1 MQVCFAFNLTWSSLW
16 LAEMTVLQGIRVVK
30 ALGQQT

>member
-1 MQVCFAFNLTWSSLW
+1 MQVYFAFNLTWPSLW
-16 LAEMTVLQGIRVVK
+16 LAEMTVLQRTGVVK